1 MRDAK
6 RRKKTAHKKEWNV
19 FSLALSLITRP
30 HAHWHDWPHQP
41 FYTLF
46 SASLSF
52 PLHTT
57 RFSVFTKTHTQT
69 RKKKEKR
76 RVAMEAAPFSFHPAR
91 SLLFCYMT
99 EWPRLGPSLSRLS
112 CFFLFFFSPLLL
124 ILLGP
129 IMRVGGDAAL
139 STQCALS
146 WYIYEAKGEAAQAKL
161 WAHENE
167 ENEE

>member
-1 MRDAK
+1 MQSDVK
-6 RRKKTAHKKEWNV
+6 RLHTKRNDCLLLSALIDYQTAR
-19 FSLALSLITRP
+19 SLTWLTPSAILPFFRLLFYSLYYAL
-30 HAHWHDWPHQP
+30 
-41 FYTLF
+41 
-46 SASLSF
+46 LSF
-52 PLHTT
+52 HEN
-57 RFSVFTKTHTQT
+57 THTQT

-112 CFFLFFFSPLLL
+112 CFSLFFFSPLLL